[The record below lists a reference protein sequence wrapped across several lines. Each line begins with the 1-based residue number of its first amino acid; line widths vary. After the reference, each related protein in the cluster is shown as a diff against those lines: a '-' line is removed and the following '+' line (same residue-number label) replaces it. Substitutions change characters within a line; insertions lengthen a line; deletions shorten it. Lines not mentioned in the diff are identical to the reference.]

1 LASCRKS
8 AKPLDPGSARFLEKC
23 KILAKNTKE
32 DYSMQKILRA
42 ECKKPFYAS
51 IDKDVME
58 NYLFIFT
65 FCRCISSPGINI
77 KALNTNIL
85 GTSSKI

>member
-1 LASCRKS
+1 
-8 AKPLDPGSARFLEKC
+8 
-23 KILAKNTKE
+23 
-32 DYSMQKILRA
+32 MQKILRA